1 MKDAGL
7 EELLVTL
14 MPELATLNEDLQTV
28 LMFQQSIL
36 EAIQSDQAVDLD
48 ELELIKQRIQRILT
62 ASVRMQNTIEAA
74 TPHSARKP
82 LM

>member
-1 MKDAGL
+1 MMDAGL
-7 EELLVTL
+7 EELLDTL
-14 MPELATLNEDLQTV
+14 MPELSTLNDDLQTV

-36 EAIQSDQAVDLD
+36 DAIQADQAVDLD

-62 ASVRMQNTIEAA
+62 ASVKMQNTIEAA
-74 TPHSARKP
+74 TPHSTRKP